1 MRVAVI
7 PSLGTRN
14 TCDLIAR
21 IALLGATIA
30 AALSACSDE
39 PEATPTLHLATTP
52 TPSVA
57 ETPAPEP
64 IANGILDPTP
74 VPTVTYTPTVAP
86 AATPT
91 LTPANTPTTTRVSTP
106 APTSITLAAPTS
118 APTHTPTAPPTPSSS
133 PTSTS
138 IPTSTSTPEATPTTS
153 PTHAPTASPTPASS
167 PTPTARE
174 SAVAHFT
181 QSISWF
187 GSPPDFAHAQVAKL
201 LILLRIR
208 DAHLGNSVARLPWL
222 ADDINDD
229 EWKAFKSLIAI
240 SYSDL
245 DLADTVAALPWFTD
259 GITHEER
266 VALISLSDIA
276 FPDPDLAETV
286 AALPWFT
293 DGITQD
299 EESALHGLSVIESH
313 DLELAALTARLP
325 WFADEITDVAEP
337 ALRSLNKLAIKDA
350 GLATFAAGLPWFADN
365 ITIEDLSVLK
375 SLNRL
380 ASADTGLAVS
390 VAGLPW
396 FADGITR
403 DEYRALVELAAL
415 ASEDARLAVSVVGLP
430 WFADGGTSH
439 QNVVSQRQLRFGAG
453 ALRNI
458 ADIDR
463 QSAALLLSFAWVAAE
478 DFSGD
483 QLSAI
488 TLIRDMFQEFPTV
501 AKEVLGLT
509 WVRDDMTRTESWA
522 LGDFRSIA
530 RNDLELAWHVLKSPF
545 MEAPFLQRDAYAL
558 EALNA
563 FSRSGPPP
571 GIVQS
576 GSDAVLGS
584 GARVGLS
591 EGSSDVLAQLAGQS
605 WFSDGL
611 DDEDAALLHG
621 ISHSRADFR
630 QALIETNYVVTASVA
645 LPLTGE
651 MGLAVVRHTPFPP
664 DDQILKTLE
673 QGVRIIE
680 DFMGAPLPV
689 GDVTL
694 LLVEP
699 EFWFSEAR
707 AEIFRFSQT
716 GGGPLDPAY
725 VRGIVTAAN
734 PTNGPPTRSLYHE
747 LGHYYLE
754 LGPRWLQ
761 EGLANFLEAY
771 TVARTGGEGLGERL
785 AHLELSERCAENIW
799 DHVNPYRGGQ
809 CNYELGEKFLLG
821 MYAAL
826 GPEAVSAAL
835 RELYTRALTFE
846 RLNHDSIYYAF
857 QSNVP
862 FGKEESFRTAWLRYH
877 GSPVIDRV
885 YADSPDLPPLVAL
898 YNATDGEHWVDNRNW
913 LTDAPLGAWYGVYTN
928 SKGQVTGLKLAKNGL
943 AGELP
948 SELGGLSN
956 LIALVLNDNRLS
968 GEIPL
973 ELGDLIH
980 LGKLRLEWNEL
991 TGEIPPELGNL
1002 TNLRSMGIYGNRLT
1016 GEIPPELGKLAK
1028 LGVIWLHENQFTGC
1042 IAAELP
1048 EIWKYPT
1055 GLRRCDPAG
1064 QVNP

>member
-21 IALLGATIA
+21 IALLGTTIA

-118 APTHTPTAPPTPSSS
+118 APTHTPTAPPTPMSS
-133 PTSTS
+133 PTSTT
-138 IPTSTSTPEATPTTS
+138 IPTSTSTPTATAMS
-153 PTHAPTASPTPASS
+153 ESTHTPTASPTPASS

-187 GSPPDFAHAQVAKL
+187 RSPPDFAHAQVAKL

-229 EWKAFKSLIAI
+229 EWKAFKGLIAI

-276 FPDPDLAETV
+276 FPEPDLAKNV
-286 AALPWFT
+286 AALHWFT

-299 EESALHGLSVIESH
+299 EEDALHGLSVIEAH
-313 DLELAALTARLP
+313 DIELAALTARLP
-325 WFADEITDVAEP
+325 WFGDDITDRAEP
-337 ALRSLNKLAIKDA
+337 TLRTLNKLAIEDA
-350 GLATFAAGLPWFADN
+350 GLATFAAGLPWFADD
-365 ITIEDLSVLK
+365 TTLEELDVLESLSE
-375 SLNRL
+375 L
-380 ASADTGLAVS
+380 ASMDVGLATF

-396 FADGITR
+396 FADNLTTEERHVLHSLERLASKDTG
-403 DEYRALVELAAL
+403 LAA
-415 ASEDARLAVSVVGLP
+415 SVVGLP
-430 WFADGGTSH
+430 WFADGVAS
-439 QNVVSQRQLRFGAG
+439 QSVVLQRQKRIGVE
-453 ALRNI
+453 ALRTI
-458 ADIDR
+458 SSIDR
-463 QSAALLLSFAWVAAE
+463 QSAALLLSFPWVAA
-478 DFSGD
+478 DDISGD
-483 QLSAI
+483 QISAI
-488 TLIRDMFQEFPTV
+488 TLIRDMLQEFPTV
-501 AKEVLGLT
+501 AKEVLGFP
-509 WVRDDMTRTESWA
+509 WVRDDMTQAEHAA
-522 LGDFRSIA
+522 LGSIRGIA
-530 RNDLELAWHVLKSPF
+530 RDDLELAWHVLKSPF
-545 MEAPFLQRDAYAL
+545 MEPPLLQRDAYAL
-558 EALNA
+558 EALDV
-563 FSRSGPPP
+563 FSTSGPPP
-571 GIVQS
+571 GIVVS
-576 GSDAVLGS
+576 GSGVDLGS
-584 GARVGLS
+584 GVRVGLYK
-591 EGSSDVLAQLAGQS
+591 GSSDLLAQLAGQS

-611 DDEDAALLHG
+611 DDDDAALLHG
-621 ISHSRADFR
+621 ISHTHGDFR
-630 QALIETNYVVTASVA
+630 QALIETNYVASASVA

-664 DDQILKTLE
+664 DDQTLKRLE
-673 QGVRIIE
+673 EGVRIME

-699 EFWFSEAR
+699 EFWTLEAR
-707 AEIFRFSQT
+707 AQLVRFSQS
-716 GGGPLDPAY
+716 GGPLEPAY
-725 VRGIVTAAN
+725 VRAIVGAVN
-734 PTNGPPTRSLYHE
+734 PETGPPTRTLYHE
-747 LGHYYLE
+747 LGHYYLGN
-754 LGPRWLQ
+754 GPRWLQ

-771 TVARTGGEGLGERL
+771 TVARTGGEGLEERL
-785 AHLELSERCAENIW
+785 AYLELSERCAEDIW
-799 DHVNPYRGGQ
+799 DHVNPYRGGR
-809 CNYELGEKFLLG
+809 CDYELGEKFLLG

-835 RELYTRALTFE
+835 RELYTRALIFE
-846 RLNHDSIYYAF
+846 HLNHDSIYYAF

-877 GSPVIDRV
+877 GSPVINRV
-885 YADSPDLPPLVAL
+885 HADSPDLPPSVAL
-898 YNATDGEHWVDNRNW
+898 YNATDGEHWVNNRNW
-913 LTDAPLGAWYGVYTN
+913 LSDAPLGAWYGVYTN
-928 SKGQVTGLKLAKNGL
+928 SQGQVTGLNLAKIGL

-956 LIALVLNDNRLS
+956 LIGLILNDNRLS
-968 GEIPL
+968 GEIPP

-980 LGKLRLEWNEL
+980 LDQLQLQWNQL
-991 TGEIPPELGNL
+991 TGEIPPEIGNL
-1002 TNLRSMGIYGNRLT
+1002 TNLRSMGLYGNRLT
-1016 GEIPPELGKLAK
+1016 GEIPPELGQLTK
-1028 LGVIWLHENQFTGC
+1028 LGAFWLHENQFTGC
-1042 IAAELP
+1042 VAASLP
-1048 EIWKYPT
+1048 EMWVEAS

-1064 QVNP
+1064 KVNP